1 MLQIDPI
8 QFITQAVAL
17 SIWVVLAA
25 GIYSVVEKLF
35 VSDQDKT

>member
-17 SIWVVLAA
+17 SVWVLIAA
-25 GIYSVVEKLF
+25 AVYSVVEKF
-35 VSDQDKT
+35 VDARQDNQ